1 MSSTNSDRHDSA
13 VHRTAAGLARLAIAV
28 MLATLAACTTQ
39 PGTINN
45 RLNLESDETALIGS
59 RQRAIINIP
68 VADSP
73 RPGLITP
80 RRVVCAEPSPD
91 VALAIAQS
99 FGAGLSIL
107 GGGGAQGSG
116 ALSGAS
122 AEGVASLVERTQS
135 IQLLR
140 DQMYRTCEA
149 YGNGAITGTTYNL
162 RMAKYDKAMVT
173 LMLGEVAGGAFGRS
187 GAAIG
192 GKAEGKASSDASLV
206 IDMLREVEQ
215 SQKAVEDA
223 QQEEKDA
230 EAKVADKKEI
240 AEKDGDETAARQAEN
255 DAAVTEAERELAT
268 VHRKVQDKRDAKTK
282 AEAEARAEITKV
294 VGVGSIDP
302 KVSTGIA
309 EVLGRMQ
316 GRLLDED
323 FQDEYVSACLVELGI
338 APGVR
343 AEEGKREKFASVEM
357 NWATQVFGQI
367 VRDNDPTKA
376 RRSQDEYLEF
386 LGKLNRTRSVLSGLA
401 THCEKY
407 LASFVDSQSR
417 REFVLDQEKNRL
429 TQQELTTTAL
439 RIKQET
445 LSSYEK
451 ILGTCSK
458 IEDAAVKAKCLDAAS
473 SIVQAPTGAVTLNDV
488 TVERPPAI
496 PAGEAPLP
504 TLDYRKADAALA
516 GFLRSKSAFD
526 ALAMPALDKAKV
538 KDDDFK
544 ALASTRAALDK
555 DVVALK
561 NTNVTLTADAN
572 SLINPT
578 RNSALQSF
586 ENNRSDLVRAL
597 RFAEQTYAETSD
609 DADETIVDKAEA
621 DITGHD
627 LQARIFSDVY
637 LKIAKRLGNGTAAN
651 EAMSKRIKDLA
662 DAVDTAEKAKVAG
675 T

>member
-1 MSSTNSDRHDSA
+1 MFDIPSERRDFAVRH
-13 VHRTAAGLARLAIAV
+13 VAAGLARLAV
-28 MLATLAACTTQ
+28 TVVLATLAACTTQ

-45 RLNLESDETALIGS
+45 RLHLESDETALIGS

-173 LMLGEVAGGAFGRS
+173 LMLGEVAGGAFGRG

-215 SQKAVEDA
+215 SQKEVEDA
-223 QQEEKDA
+223 QQEEKQTED
-230 EAKVADKKEI
+230 KVADKKEI
-240 AEKDGDETAARQAEN
+240 AEKDGAETAAKRAEN
-255 DAAVTEAERELAT
+255 DAAVTRAERELAT

-282 AEAEARAEITKV
+282 AEAEARSEITKV

-316 GRLLDED
+316 GRFLDED

-338 APGVR
+338 APGIR
-343 AEEGKREKFASVEM
+343 ANEATREKFASVEL
-357 NWATQVFGQI
+357 NWATQVFRQTI
-367 VRDNDPTKA
+367 SDNDPVKA
-376 RRSQDEYLEF
+376 SQSQKGYIEF
-386 LGKLNRTRSVLSGLA
+386 VDKLNRTRSVLSGLA

-407 LASFVDSQSR
+407 LDSFVESQSR

-429 TQQELTTTAL
+429 IQQELSTTAL

-445 LSSYEK
+445 LTSYEK
-451 ILGTCSK
+451 ILGTCGK

-473 SIVQAPTGAVTLNDV
+473 SIVKAPTGEVSLKDV
-488 TVERPPAI
+488 TVVQPPAI

-504 TLDYRKADAALA
+504 TLDYRMAEAATA
-516 GFLRSKSAFD
+516 GYLRSKSVFD
-526 ALAMPALDKAKV
+526 GLAMPALDKAKV

-544 ALASTRAALDK
+544 ALSAPRIALDK

-572 SLINPT
+572 SLVNPT
-578 RNSALQSF
+578 QKAALQSF
-586 ENNRSDLVRAL
+586 ENNRSGLVRAL

-609 DADETIVDKAEA
+609 ATDKTVVDKAKA

-627 LQARIFSDVY
+627 LQARIFTDIYVK
-637 LKIAKRLGNGTAAN
+637 LATRLTDGTAAN
-651 EAMSKRIKDLA
+651 EVMAKRIKDLA
-662 DAVDTAEKAKVAG
+662 NTIDAAEKAKAAG